1 MEEEENLRGTSPA
14 RLSRNTRGSVQLGRG
29 PLLNLLIG
37 LVLISIVYGVL
48 YSVSASMG
56 GWFCMIMMFIIIV
69 ALIYNIAKG
78 MLK

>member
-1 MEEEENLRGTSPA
+1 
-14 RLSRNTRGSVQLGRG
+14 
-29 PLLNLLIG
+29 
-37 LVLISIVYGVL
+37 VLISIVYGVL